1 MLAPG
6 GVAAII
12 LPSSILSNGGA
23 VYTKAREIILQYFDI
38 VAIAEFGS
46 GTFGKTGTNTVT
58 LFLRRKAENPS
69 ISEHYKNRVSAW
81 FNGDFMKDDVLVIL
95 IYLKPIVYTSV
106 TNYMI
111 IKPFSKTIQ
120 IRHC

>member
-69 ISEHYKNRVSAW
+69 ISEHYKIVFQHGS
-81 FNGDFMKDDVLVIL
+81 MVIL
-95 IYLKPIVYTSV
+95 
-106 TNYMI
+106 
-111 IKPFSKTIQ
+111 
-120 IRHC
+120 